1 MSLKEKFDME
11 ILGTLIQY
19 YSLAVEHFASI
30 GNQKKCDEYNEN
42 LNLLFKQAEI
52 KKNMNEDKN
61 IESNAKREEI
71 KQEMQVAK
79 EKKTNKTVK
88 SILKDK
94 LKKQTKYIKN

>member
-1 MSLKEKFDME
+1 
-11 ILGTLIQY
+11 
-19 YSLAVEHFASI
+19 
-30 GNQKKCDEYNEN
+30 
-42 LNLLFKQAEI
+42 
-52 KKNMNEDKN
+52 MNEDKN